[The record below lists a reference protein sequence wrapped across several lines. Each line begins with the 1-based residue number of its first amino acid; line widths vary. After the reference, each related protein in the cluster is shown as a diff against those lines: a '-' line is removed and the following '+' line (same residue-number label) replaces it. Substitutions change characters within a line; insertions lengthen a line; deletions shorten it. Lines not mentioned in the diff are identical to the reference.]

1 MLALYGGIFMSRR
14 SKNKGGS
21 SVSYILLLGILV
33 MAVLA
38 IVGVCIAWV
47 KLSGEI
53 EKAISYFDGSSELK
67 LNKLFDLFGDGESD
81 VAGAFRVMAAF
92 GILTA
97 ILSAVTLVLAGVS
110 KVLGWKLFRF
120 LLIVAAVVCVICAV
134 VSIITT
140 FSFCGKAVEFEVM
153 FVTVDL
159 SKLGVKFVPAAG
171 AWLTG
176 IGGALAGLVG
186 IGAAL
191 KS

>member
-47 KLSGEI
+47 TRSGEGLGGLLSGS
-53 EKAISYFDGSSELK
+53 ADLK
-67 LNKLFDLFGDGESD
+67 LGDMFETYGEGESEI
-81 VAGAFRVMAAF
+81 AGAFRVMAAF

-97 ILSAVTLVLAGVS
+97 ILSVATLVLAGVS

-140 FSFCGKAVEFEVM
+140 FSFCDKAISF
-153 FVTVDL
+153 DL
-159 SKLGVKFVPAAG
+159 GELASTEMTPAAG